1 MSPARGPTRFAECEA
16 VQRRKPDPEVRP
28 SWNGFAP
35 VEGNGAEALRET
47 CASAYLDASRA
58 PSKMADRSRRKTPL
72 RITYIFIRIST
83 ENHRLRSLHN
93 RARTRA
99 GDAAGP
105 GFIPAVGVFIKVIY
119 F

>member
-72 RITYIFIRIST
+72 KITYIFIRIFT
-83 ENHRLRSLHN
+83 ENHRLRSLEN
-93 RARTRA
+93 RPATPSS
-99 GDAAGP
+99 DAAGT
-105 GFIPAVGVFIKVIY
+105 GFIRSAGVFI
-119 F
+119 